1 MQLSR
6 RAAGPPRAAATVLA
20 ELVRPAD
27 AALNLRAKSVRQRA
41 PMLNPRIGSKLR
53 VMVPSLKLLL
63 FVGQSVAVGLA
74 FAFVVV
80 VFKPNLMR
88 GDITAPAREPSSY
101 ATAVSASAPAVVN
114 IYTTGIPGQRSGFG
128 GQTTSAAAGQ
138 GLGSGVVI
146 SSEGYVVTNW
156 HVIRDADAIAVQ
168 LADGRVAAP
177 EFVGADPDTE
187 LALLRIDLPDL
198 PVIALGRSDT
208 LEVGDVVLAIG
219 NSFGLNQTVT
229 QGIISATGRGLGV
242 TTFESFI
249 QTDAAINVGNSGGA
263 LVNARGEL
271 VGINTAVL
279 GAPLRDQVIPA
290 GISFAI
296 PVNLVR
302 GVMTEIIDHGRVIR
316 GWLGVRTRYV
326 PTLDADAYG
335 LDGPGMELLSVGGPA
350 QAAGLIPGDIIT
362 HINDE
367 RMLNRQQMMNLIA
380 AERPGSTIRIHG
392 FRRGVGLFQTE
403 AILSERPISS
413 QLGG

>member
-1 MQLSR
+1 MS
-6 RAAGPPRAAATVLA
+6 PTV
-20 ELVRPAD
+20 
-27 AALNLRAKSVRQRA
+27 KF
-41 PMLNPRIGSKLR
+41 
-53 VMVPSLKLLL
+53 LL
-63 FVGQSVAVGLA
+63 FVGQSVAIGLA
-74 FAFVVV
+74 LAFLVLLVKPD
-80 VFKPNLMR
+80 VFRN
-88 GDITAPAREPSSY
+88 ARMTPTRQPESY
-101 ATAVSASAPAVVN
+101 AAAVAASAPAVVN
-114 IYTTGIPGQRSGFG
+114 IYTRGVAGQRSGFAR
-128 GQTTSAAAGQ
+128 QDTSLSAGQ

-156 HVIRDADAIAVQ
+156 HVVRDADAIAVQ

-177 EFVGADPDTE
+177 QFVGADPDTE
-187 LALLRIDLPDL
+187 LALLKIDLPDL
-198 PVIALGRSDT
+198 PVIALGRSDN

-279 GAPLRDQVIPA
+279 GAPLRDQVVPA

-302 GVMTEIIDHGRVIR
+302 GVMTELIDHGRVIR
-316 GWLGVRTRYV
+316 GWLGVRTRYL
-326 PTLDADAYG
+326 PSIDANAYG

-350 QAAGLIPGDIIT
+350 QVAGLIQGDIIT
-362 HINDE
+362 HINGE
-367 RMLNRQQMMNLIA
+367 RMLSRQQMMNLIA
-380 AERPGSTIRIHG
+380 AERPGSTINIRG
-392 FRRGVGLFQTE
+392 FRRGIGIVETE
-403 AILSERPISS
+403 AVLAERPISS
-413 QLGG
+413 QLAD